1 MSIHFYISV
10 FLFFV
15 NTTVVESKRSRADDL
30 PDDLK
35 ILWEKDRLKKAAFKK
50 ARYQARLEAAADPLS
65 KKKGGKKGRKAMLTV
80 ASIDPTIIVL
90 PNRII
95 DMVTLVQQIRRFI
108 DDEERQTMSLPPTN
122 KATRKNIHDLA
133 LAFNV
138 KSLSKGNGDARY
150 TTLTKTWKTGV
161 LDVDE
166 NRVAKIARRKNY
178 LRDELFVRGKARGD
192 AFVKDKKGKKSRT
205 GGQALVPHHREGEE
219 VGKVKNFYVTH
230 DDLDPSFLILFF
242 FFIHQAAP
250 KLGSSN
256 LGFRMLSMMGWSEG
270 ERIGVTGGIQDP
282 LTAII
287 KNTKLGLG
295 AAK

>member
-1 MSIHFYISV
+1 MLSFHFGVSV
-10 FLFFV
+10 FLFFFFDI
-15 NTTVVESKRSRADDL
+15 TVVESKHSKAADL

-35 ILWEKDRLKKAAFKK
+35 ILWEKDRLKKAAKK
-50 ARYQARLEAAADPLS
+50 EARYQARLEAAADPLS

-80 ASIDPTIIVL
+80 ASIDPTITVI

-108 DDEERQTMSLPPTN
+108 DDEERETMALPPTN

-138 KSLSKGNGDARY
+138 KSISKGNGDARY
-150 TTLTKTWKTGV
+150 TTLIKTWRTGI

-166 NRVAKIARRKNY
+166 AKVAKIARRRNY
-178 LRDELFVRGKARGD
+178 LRDDSFVRGGKTSGNSFIR
-192 AFVKDKKGKKSRT
+192 DKKGKKLRS
-205 GGQALVPHHREGEE
+205 GGQAVVPRHREGEE
-219 VGKVKNFYVTH
+219 VGKVKSFLCKRH
-230 DDLDPSFLILFF
+230 PSFLTYY
-242 FFIHQAAP
+242 HQAAP

-256 LGFRMLSMMGWSEG
+256 VGFRMLAMMGWSEG
-270 ERIGVTGGIQDP
+270 ERIGVTGGLQDP